1 MAELVV
7 EGQVCLL
14 NQLYMNTCPNN
25 NTGYIV
31 NDNNNYVFYYSFFY
45 SFFYLAMIII
55 IYKIF
60 VILSI

>member
-25 NTGYIV
+25 NNTDYIV
-31 NDNNNYVFYYSFFY
+31 NDNNNMFSIIHFFIH
-45 SFFYLAMIII
+45 FFIWL
-55 IYKIF
+55 
-60 VILSI
+60 

>member
-31 NDNNNYVFYYSFFY
+31 NDNDNMFSIIHFFIH
-45 SFFYLAMIII
+45 FFIWL
-55 IYKIF
+55 
-60 VILSI
+60 